1 MILSTALLMFLAP
14 IISDNPPRLQAGAA
28 KRIITPQSS
37 VYLAGWS
44 SNRKS
49 EGVHDDLFAR
59 CLLIDDGQIQI
70 GFLSLDLLGVTRLQN
85 MEIQELCR
93 EKGVFPDH
101 LIITA
106 THQHSGPDT
115 IGLWGP
121 DETTSGV
128 DPEYIEW
135 VCQQSAN
142 AVEDAKKRIQPAKI
156 SLAMTS
162 ISQADRIS
170 INHREPDLID
180 RDLGLIKVDRPD
192 GTNIGILVNFTM
204 HPEVMKSDSRL
215 LTADFPSVIYRQCDA
230 KLGGVTLFVN
240 GALGGMVSPDRTEGT
255 FEQVERIGD
264 FLVEKILNS
273 IETAVLQENVRLDH
287 KSKKIHVP
295 LQNPQFLSAIEVG
308 LLPKEMAIPREK
320 VPDSSMV
327 VIPTVV
333 RLIQFGEAQIATYP
347 GEVLPKP
354 GFQVKNAMN
363 AKYRFIFGLADDEL
377 GYILDDQDFGREPY
391 EYESSMSVGPTI
403 GSLTTNALLD
413 LLDE

>member
-70 GFLSLDLLGVTRLQN
+70 GFLSLDLLGVTRLKN

-135 VCQQSAN
+135 VCQQSAD

-240 GALGGMVSPDRTEGT
+240 GALGGMISPDRTEGT
-255 FEQVERIGD
+255 VEQVERIGD

-287 KSKKIHVP
+287 KSKKYTYHSKTHS
-295 LQNPQFLSAIEVG
+295 FCR
-308 LLPKEMAIPREK
+308 LLRWGYCPKRWPFRVKKYPI
-320 VPDSSMV
+320 V
-327 VIPTVV
+327 VWW
-333 RLIQFGEAQIATYP
+333 
-347 GEVLPKP
+347 
-354 GFQVKNAMN
+354 
-363 AKYRFIFGLADDEL
+363 
-377 GYILDDQDFGREPY
+377 
-391 EYESSMSVGPTI
+391 
-403 GSLTTNALLD
+403 
-413 LLDE
+413 